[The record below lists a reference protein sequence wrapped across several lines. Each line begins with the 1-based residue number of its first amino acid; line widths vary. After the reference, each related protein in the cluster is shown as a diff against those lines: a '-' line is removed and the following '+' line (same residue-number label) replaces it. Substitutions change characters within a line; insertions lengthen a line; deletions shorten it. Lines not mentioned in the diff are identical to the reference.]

1 MLCLAHLHESLDS
14 AGAALTPAAPVHTAR
29 AQGLHMMIIVCSFL
43 FPIALQGAKFCAPDG
58 GRAAAIILLANA
70 YAVLL
75 KLAIFD
81 ASPFEHS
88 NAGDAVRLHAIRRSR
103 PTSLA
108 FIVSF
113 PASILGIAMAGV
125 GFLAALAPSP
135 DAAAVR
141 WMACGGS
148 ALCWGTITLHKA
160 LHSPVERRV
169 HYSKVRRR
177 SAQPGQSLQRQTPR
191 SAYRPAVWGP
201 QVSEILN
208 SSELRVSCYACG
220 IYRPMGSLINPR

>member
-169 HYSKVRRR
+169 QLWTAGKTR
-177 SAQPGQSLQRQTPR
+177 SHWSPR
-191 SAYRPAVWGP
+191 V
-201 QVSEILN
+201 
-208 SSELRVSCYACG
+208 
-220 IYRPMGSLINPR
+220 

>member
-1 MLCLAHLHESLDS
+1 MAVVLGVKTDLAARSDS
-14 AGAALTPAAPVHTAR
+14 RADGTPALL
-29 AQGLHMMIIVCSFL
+29 QGLHMMIIVCSFL
-43 FPIALQGAKFCAPDG
+43 FPIALQGAKFCARDG
-58 GRAAAIILLANA
+58 GRDAGVILLANS

-81 ASPFEHS
+81 ASPYEHA

-108 FIVSF
+108 FITTF

-125 GFLAALAPSP
+125 AFLNALAPSP
-135 DAAAVR
+135 DPAAVR

-148 ALCWGTITLHKA
+148 ALCWGTLTLHKA

-169 HYSKVRRR
+169 HYSKVRRWPGSPSSLPCVHQPV
-177 SAQPGQSLQRQTPR
+177 SALWTWSAIHYTRGAHALAFSAPG
-191 SAYRPAVWGP
+191 V
-201 QVSEILN
+201 
-208 SSELRVSCYACG
+208 
-220 IYRPMGSLINPR
+220 